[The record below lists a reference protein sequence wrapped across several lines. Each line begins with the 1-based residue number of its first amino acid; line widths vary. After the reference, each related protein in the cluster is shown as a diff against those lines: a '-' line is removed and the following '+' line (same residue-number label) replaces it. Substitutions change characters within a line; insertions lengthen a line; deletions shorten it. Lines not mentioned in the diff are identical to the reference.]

1 MLLLYFPKHQPWDN
15 PFPLGM
21 RIVGSIAYIMP
32 VACFIAIE
40 HIIGTASDI
49 YGIDEAVFTEGIGKI
64 PKGFLV
70 AGGDVVKLINMSNG
84 TALCLVIRQ
93 CHV

>member
-1 MLLLYFPKHQPWDN
+1 MWII
-15 PFPLGM
+15 G
-21 RIVGSIAYIMP
+21 RIAYVMP
-32 VACFIAIE
+32 NTILILIE
-40 HIIGTASDI
+40 HITGTVSNVD
-49 YGIDEAVFTEGIGKI
+49 GIDEAVFAKGFDKI